1 MVVAKGRTTAEPVA
15 ALLIFS
21 HVSGI
26 SREKKER

>member
-1 MVVAKGRTTAEPVA
+1 MVAAKGRPTAKPVA

-21 HVSGI
+21 HVFGR